1 MLVSAGDGLLWRGR
15 DLRRAV
21 WGTFAVLGLLLVG
34 YLISL
39 LARPNGA
46 YSMWLDGWFVVGVEF
61 VASVLCISRGFVRA
75 PGRAVALSLGFAVL
89 AWCIGDAALTIES
102 LGG

>member
-1 MLVSAGDGLLWRGR
+1 MLVSAGDALLWRGR

-21 WGTFAVLGLLLVG
+21 WATFAVLGLLLVG

-46 YSMWLDGWFVVGVEF
+46 YSLWLDGWLIVAVEL
-61 VASVLCISRGFVRA
+61 VASGLCIARASSERRAGRSPSRWDSRSS
-75 PGRAVALSLGFAVL
+75 PGASATSR
-89 AWCIGDAALTIES
+89 
-102 LGG
+102 